1 MQQQQ
6 LATQLQIATDDREDK
21 QNAVKEEI
29 ILQGQVDIEKDN
41 NKARNDMSLQNMK
54 GAQDIILNTNPENL

>member
-41 NKARNDMSLQNMK
+41 NKARNEMALQNMK
-54 GAQDIILNTNPENL
+54 GAQDIILNTTPEP

>member
-41 NKARNDMSLQNMK
+41 NKARNDMALQNMK
-54 GAQDIILNTNPENL
+54 GAQDIILNTTPEP